1 MSMLPETA
9 AHLWDALEA
18 ARAARDFTEGIVYHE
33 FTGDLMRRSA
43 VERQLEV
50 LGEALNR
57 IRRVDSETSQR
68 IPGLAQIVGM
78 RNIIAHDYGS
88 IDCRLVWEAAT
99 TRVPDLVAVL
109 ALLLDEVSPDP
120 VAE

>member
-1 MSMLPETA
+1 M
-9 AHLWDALEA
+9 
-18 ARAARDFTEGIVYHE
+18 
-33 FTGDLMRRSA
+33 
-43 VERQLEV
+43 

>member
-1 MSMLPETA
+1 MLPETA

-18 ARAARDFTEGIVYHE
+18 ARAAREFTEGIVYHE